1 MAFVCSL
8 STRFGT
14 VAVPNILLFQG
25 AKPMAR
31 FNHTERTLE
40 TLTAFIA
47 NQTGK
52 FYVNPITKFYSNLL
66 LHLLLH

>member
-1 MAFVCSL
+1 MCFILLCSL

-25 AKPMAR
+25 TKPMAR

-40 TLTAFIA
+40 TLTSFIA
-47 NQTGK
+47 NQTGGGA
-52 FYVNPITKFYSNLL
+52 NLPAWYL
-66 LHLLLH
+66 VVRFL